1 MKYVFYP
8 PPFIFARLNDYAFW
22 NDEPWF
28 NTTVERCEVISA
40 AMASQVTI
48 VNSAYAAA
56 GLPPPPTVTFLWDEV
71 RVHTFMPTAHSSHG
85 HAHTYSVGSEV
96 FGFV

>member
-1 MKYVFYP
+1 
-8 PPFIFARLNDYAFW
+8 
-22 NDEPWF
+22 
-28 NTTVERCEVISA
+28 VISA

-71 RVHTFMPTAHSSHG
+71 RV
-85 HAHTYSVGSEV
+85 
-96 FGFV
+96 